1 MRASDRPAYQLAHA
15 EVMGVAR
22 FITTLKV
29 EHFPGS
35 SRLVRLVGPLHYY
48 SCVMGRVIS
57 VPTGFVCDKE
67 SIGRWPLVYWLCGES
82 SPESGVLH
90 DYLYRKDAAPRLSR
104 SEADAVYR
112 EACGADS
119 NNFAQRWMKWCG
131 VRVGGF
137 LYYHKYAVRDIPEV
151 G

>member
-1 MRASDRPAYQLAHA
+1 M
-15 EVMGVAR
+15 AR
-22 FITTLKV
+22 FITTLKT
-29 EHFPGS
+29 ELLPKS
-35 SRLVRLVGPLHYY
+35 SCLVRLIGPLHYY
-48 SCVMGRVIS
+48 SCKLGRVIS